1 MPSIKATKIEF
12 KPAFSFRKFKNLT
25 IPLAPRITL
34 LCGHNGVGKSTILG
48 LLSSL
53 SGLTQGSEKSYF
65 GKLFDAS
72 IADIVYIDHAAEV
85 AAPKALGRLSGDSP
99 TGSIRTMPK
108 NIVGSGTFASGPTV
122 IPACEKA

>member
-12 KPAFSFRKFKNLT
+12 KPGFPFRKFKNLT

-65 GKLFDAS
+65 GTLFDAS
-72 IADIVYIDHAAEV
+72 IADIVYIDHATEV
-85 AAPKALGRLSGDSP
+85 AAPDPELVP
-99 TGSIRTMPK
+99 T
-108 NIVGSGTFASGPTV
+108 A
-122 IPACEKA
+122 